1 MPSNGRSPI
10 GSTSGLAHIPQRL
23 SKILHGA
30 EIRWKCSLTWN
41 KIIWQWFFLINY
53 HSSDVEN
60 TMPSSQFPCQM
71 SPRPWPGFYP
81 WVFPSLRA
89 VPLSVASVKLSF
101 DTTVLLRPSSII
113 HHPSSLI
120 RHPSSI
126 IHNPSSIIII
136 IIHHHHHHPSSIIII
151 HDPWSMIH
159 DPSSGLSTAKQWP
172 HPRQRRS
179 KWIDLRGFHRKSWG
193 HGHVE
198 KDETQLS
205 IHTALIILTGTW
217 KKKGPKNPELNGWK
231 YLV

>member
-126 IHNPSSIIII
+126 IHHPSSSSSSSIIII
-136 IIHHHHHHPSSIIII
+136 IIHHPSSSSMI

-159 DPSSGLSTAKQWP
+159 HQDYPQPNSDRTHDNGDPNGSTWEA
-172 HPRQRRS
+172 
-179 KWIDLRGFHRKSWG
+179 
-193 HGHVE
+193 
-198 KDETQLS
+198 S
-205 IHTALIILTGTW
+205 IG
-217 KKKGPKNPELNGWK
+217 NPGAMAM
-231 YLV
+231 